1 MHQSVRDPRGFAALV
16 LSLCVAAWLLPQNA
30 SAQDP
35 AQNVGPGECAEC
47 HESEVEVWKETA
59 HYAHARTLTRSPKA
73 REIAK
78 ALGVKRVK
86 ASERCTSCH
95 FTVTK
100 AEGRRPKTQGGV
112 SCESCHGGARDWIDI
127 HGNYGSAGATRAS
140 ESPTHRKQRL
150 AAANG
155 AGMHRAAD
163 LYDLAS
169 GCFGCHVIDD
179 EELVRAGHPVAGG
192 TDFIAYT
199 QGAMRH
205 NFVRG
210 QRGENA
216 ESSPERRG
224 QMHVIS
230 QSAELVHAL
239 RALSD
244 AGAGSYA
251 DHQVAQ
257 VRRALKE
264 LEKAS
269 GRAPAKELR
278 EIVEVVRALRIDASA
293 GAAASKAAK
302 QVEARGRALAQP
314 SRESEFGG
322 VAPAKRARK

>member
-1 MHQSVRDPRGFAALV
+1 
-16 LSLCVAAWLLPQNA
+16 
-30 SAQDP
+30 
-35 AQNVGPGECAEC
+35 
-47 HESEVEVWKETA
+47 
-59 HYAHARTLTRSPKA
+59 
-73 REIAK
+73 
-78 ALGVKRVK
+78 
-86 ASERCTSCH
+86 
-95 FTVTK
+95 
-100 AEGRRPKTQGGV
+100 
-112 SCESCHGGARDWIDI
+112 
-127 HGNYGSAGATRAS
+127 
-140 ESPTHRKQRL
+140 
-150 AAANG
+150 
-155 AGMHRAAD
+155 MHRAAD

-224 QMHVIS
+224 QMHVVS